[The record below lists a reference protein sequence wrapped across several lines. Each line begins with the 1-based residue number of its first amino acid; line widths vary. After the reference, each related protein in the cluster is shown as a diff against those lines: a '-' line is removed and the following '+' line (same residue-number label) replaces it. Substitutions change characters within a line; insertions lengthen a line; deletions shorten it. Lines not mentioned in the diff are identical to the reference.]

1 VGVGAV
7 IVAIRAR
14 CDIAQEGPSAS
25 HAEGAQ
31 EPSRRHHRAMARL
44 MTACR
49 DLRSLPIMGRVSIAS
64 TKIQRPRLR
73 AGLTMA
79 RPALEQ
85 HLLAAL
91 SEQRLVLLVAPGGSG
106 KTALLVRAIEQLPV
120 GHGVAWVALDAGD
133 DLHRLLQCLWQAL
146 EPFDL
151 PWRASP
157 DALAAL
163 AASADA
169 RERQHA
175 ADEIVNTL
183 ECSELAHGVI
193 AVDDMHHVDDPQAL
207 AFIDRL
213 LQRLPERWTVVV
225 TTRLEPALSGLARL
239 RAAGLL
245 TELRGADLRFTRDEA
260 LALLLPAG
268 VEPAAAEA
276 LHRRTMGWPAGL
288 RLALGGARGA
298 APGSAIDRQAFDFL
312 SSEVLAQLDNGLREF
327 LLQTSVLHELDAA
340 RCEALTGDV
349 RSWAHL
355 DALERLDLFVSV
367 VGDAPRTLRLHDL
380 FRDALRHHLRL
391 ERPGDH
397 AALLVRAA
405 ANEGDVV
412 RRQGLLLAAG
422 RPDEAAASLRASS
435 PRLMFEGGVHTVVRL
450 AEQFPPEFARRSAD
464 WQDAAGDA
472 KWRLWRN
479 AEAAQ
484 HLQAAEALHRERG
497 DSARA
502 RLAALRRAA
511 ILAGTGRPG
520 AARSLLAKLEP
531 PAPDEVE
538 AHIHVHLCDLWIALE
553 DGAGRSVAPLMDAL
567 LGALEQA
574 RRPEHWA
581 VMVPSPR
588 LTACPGVGPQLLR
601 WADGVSLAEA
611 ESPLL
616 LSALAPMTR
625 GWQAL
630 WAGRLGDAAA
640 WLRRSE
646 SEERWV
652 GHPPIVHSHRMAF
665 TAVVQMAHGRRE
677 AALAAAH
684 AHGRE
689 FPASYGGR
697 GPSYALNLM
706 GRVAMACGDGDL
718 LREALARL
726 AQLEAAIPEAT
737 PLRLQPVIGLQ
748 GHLAYLEGRG
758 DEAQALWAQALANEE
773 ACDLFGLAHELRTRL
788 ALQCLLG
795 GDASA
800 AAAWLRPM
808 LAQAADGPRGAL
820 FALPALRELAA
831 AAWGPLLG
839 RAEQAVLRAWSAEAT
854 APLADTVEAPAG
866 RPGSTTQ
873 DPLSA
878 REAEVLALIARGLSN
893 KHIAR
898 ELALSPHT
906 VKRHVA
912 HILEK
917 LDLVS
922 RSQAAAWYH
931 ARSAG

>member
-1 VGVGAV
+1 
-7 IVAIRAR
+7 
-14 CDIAQEGPSAS
+14 
-25 HAEGAQ
+25 
-31 EPSRRHHRAMARL
+31 MARL
-44 MTACR
+44 TTDCR
-49 DLRSLPIMGRVSIAS
+49 HRRGLPIIGRVSIAS

-85 HLLAAL
+85 HLLKAL
-91 SEQRLVLLVAPGGSG
+91 GEQRLVLLVAPGGSG
-106 KTALLVRAIEQLPV
+106 KTALLVRALEQLPV
-120 GHGVAWVALDAGD
+120 SHGVAWVALDAGD

-151 PWRASP
+151 PWRTSP
-157 DALAAL
+157 DALATL

-169 RERQHA
+169 RERQRA

-183 ECSELAHGVI
+183 ERSELAHGVI
-193 AVDDMHHVDDPQAL
+193 AVDDLHHVDDPQAL

-213 LQRLPERWTVVV
+213 LPRLPERWTVVI

-260 LALLLPAG
+260 LALLLSAG

-355 DALERLDLFVSV
+355 DALERLDLFVTV
-367 VGDAPRTLRLHDL
+367 VGDEPRTLRLHDL

-391 ERPGDH
+391 ERPREH

-422 RPDEAAASLRASS
+422 RPDEAAASLRAGS

-464 WQDAAGDA
+464 WQDVAGDA

-497 DSARA
+497 DAAAA

-520 AARSLLAKLEP
+520 AARSLLAALAA

-553 DGAGRSVAPLMDAL
+553 EGAGRSVPPLMDAL

-588 LTACPGVGPQLLR
+588 LTACP
-601 WADGVSLAEA
+601 
-611 ESPLL
+611 
-616 LSALAPMTR
+616 
-625 GWQAL
+625 
-630 WAGRLGDAAA
+630 
-640 WLRRSE
+640 
-646 SEERWV
+646 
-652 GHPPIVHSHRMAF
+652 
-665 TAVVQMAHGRRE
+665 
-677 AALAAAH
+677 
-684 AHGRE
+684 
-689 FPASYGGR
+689 
-697 GPSYALNLM
+697 
-706 GRVAMACGDGDL
+706 
-718 LREALARL
+718 
-726 AQLEAAIPEAT
+726 
-737 PLRLQPVIGLQ
+737 
-748 GHLAYLEGRG
+748 
-758 DEAQALWAQALANEE
+758 
-773 ACDLFGLAHELRTRL
+773 
-788 ALQCLLG
+788 
-795 GDASA
+795 ASA
-800 AAAWLRPM
+800 RNCCA
-808 LAQAADGPRGAL
+808 GP
-820 FALPALRELAA
+820 
-831 AAWGPLLG
+831 
-839 RAEQAVLRAWSAEAT
+839 T
-854 APLADTVEAPAG
+854 A
-866 RPGSTTQ
+866 
-873 DPLSA
+873 
-878 REAEVLALIARGLSN
+878 
-893 KHIAR
+893 
-898 ELALSPHT
+898 
-906 VKRHVA
+906 
-912 HILEK
+912 
-917 LDLVS
+917 
-922 RSQAAAWYH
+922 
-931 ARSAG
+931 